1 MIINAK
7 CYFRSLLSKQL
18 ISSRVSPNV
27 HWSILKTFLNN
38 QKIPCIPP
46 LFQENKFITDFKEKS
61 EIFKVF
67 FFFKVIHNNG
77 QGKPVSF
84 KSFRENWPTTFK
96 TLATSKEFLK
106 ILQNP
111 NKGHGHDM
119 ISI

>member
-7 CYFRSLLSKQL
+7 WYFCSRLSKQL
-18 ISSRVSPNV
+18 ISSRVSPYV

-67 FFFKVIHNNG
+67 FFFKVIHSNG
-77 QGKPVSF
+77 QGKPFSF
-84 KSFRENWPTTFK
+84 KSIRENWPTTFK
-96 TLATSKEFLK
+96 TLVTSKEFLK

-111 NKGHGHDM
+111 NKAHGHDM